1 MTNINHPVLRQV
13 RSGVAWLI
21 SYRNVE
27 FLPVLTS
34 EKVVGVGFS
43 DIFGKAQKLTRD
55 LNFQR

>member
-13 RSGVAWLI
+13 RSGVGWLI

-27 FLPVLTS
+27 FIPVLTS

-43 DIFGKAQKLTRD
+43 DIFGKPHKLMRD
-55 LNFQR
+55 INFRR